1 MRPALSRYLKD
12 FGAERPAPA
21 VFDAGLSF
29 ESSQGFDN
37 LHEEPTIDLDA
48 ERQEAYAEGY
58 EAATRELSERHEA
71 ELEERASA
79 RTLELEALRTEYET
93 DAAERIASSL
103 KQIAVALGQAV
114 SVETAIA
121 LAPVMTEVLTEKAVA
136 DLADLVAAAIL
147 EGAVGT
153 ITVDGPHH
161 LFESLASH
169 LGENRSMLRHIE
181 ANDVDL
187 SVTIGD
193 SVLVTR
199 MSAWADSLRKI
210 LA

>member
-1 MRPALSRYLKD
+1 MSPALSRYLKD
-12 FGAERPAPA
+12 FGAEISAPA
-21 VFDAGLSF
+21 AFDTGLSF
-29 ESSQGFDN
+29 ESPTGFSD
-37 LHEEPTIDLDA
+37 LHEEPTVDLDA
-48 ERQEAYAEGY
+48 ERREAYAEGY

-71 ELEERASA
+71 ELEQRISA
-79 RTLELEALRTEYET
+79 HTIELDALRTEYEI

-114 SVETAIA
+114 SVETSVA
-121 LAPVMTEVLTEKAVA
+121 LAPVMTDVLTEKAVA
-136 DLADLVAAAIL
+136 DLADLVAVAIL

-153 ITVDGPHH
+153 ITVEAPGH

-169 LGENRSMLRHIE
+169 LGENRGMLRHVE